1 MSRPLTIWLAAG
13 EESGDQLG
21 AGLMRAL
28 KARLGDGVRF
38 AGIGGGRM
46 AGEGLESLFPMSDIA
61 VMGIGAVVA
70 RLPLL
75 LRRIRE
81 AGAAVVAARP
91 DALVIIDAPD
101 FTHRVA
107 RRARQALPDLPIVN
121 YVSPTV
127 WAWRPGRARKMR
139 PYVDHVLALKPFE
152 VEAHRR
158 LGGPDC
164 SYVGHPLTERL
175 AELRPGPGERTPVGE
190 GPLRL
195 LVLPGSRRME
205 IARLLEPFGGTLA
218 RLSERL
224 GRPIEATLPAVP
236 HLAEAIARGVEA
248 WPVRPRIVEGE
259 AAKFEAFRGAHA
271 ALAASGT
278 VTLELALAG
287 VPMVVAYRVS
297 KLEEQ
302 LKYVIT
308 APSIVLAN
316 LVIGENVIPE
326 FLQGACEPETLSAA
340 LAPLC
345 ADTPERWRQVAAFER
360 LDALM
365 DTGGE
370 APSERAARIVLE
382 SIARRRQP
390 SVPSGLVAT

>member
-1 MSRPLTIWLAAG
+1 MSRPLDLWLVAG

-28 KARLGDGVRF
+28 KHRLGPAGVRF
-38 AGIGGGRM
+38 SGVGGGRM
-46 AGEGLESLFPMSDIA
+46 GAEGLRSLFPMSDIA
-61 VMGIGAVVA
+61 VMGFGAVVA

-75 LRRIRE
+75 LRRIGE
-81 AGAAVVAARP
+81 TASAAAAARP
-91 DALVIIDAPD
+91 DALVIVDSPD

-107 RRARQALPDLPIVN
+107 RRVRRVLPDLPIVN
-121 YVSPTV
+121 YVSPSV
-127 WAWRPGRARKMR
+127 WAWRPGRARRMR

-152 VEAHRR
+152 VDAHRR

-164 SYVGHPLTERL
+164 TYVGHPLTERL
-175 AELRPGPGERTPVGE
+175 AELRPAPGERPPIGE

-195 LVLPGSRRME
+195 LVLPGSRRTE
-205 IARLLEPFGGTLA
+205 IGRLLEPFGGTLG

-224 GRPIEATLPAVP
+224 GRPIEATLPAVD
-236 HLAEAIARGVEA
+236 HLADEIARTIET
-248 WPVRPRIVEGE
+248 WPIRPRVVRGE
-259 AAKFEAFRGAHA
+259 AEKFAAFRSAHA

-287 VPMVVAYRVS
+287 VPMVVAYKVS

-308 APSIVLAN
+308 AHSIVLAN

-326 FLQGACEPETLSAA
+326 LMQGDCEPERLSAE
-340 LAPLC
+340 LLPLC
-345 ADTPERWRQVAAFER
+345 ADTPIRARQVAAFER

-365 DTGGE
+365 HTGDE
-370 APSERAARIVLE
+370 TPSERAARVVLDT
-382 SIARRRQP
+382 IAAKGGARL
-390 SVPSGLVAT
+390 G